1 MANSMSSVFDKTT
14 QKNLLPHSV
23 DSRSHATHGVIYLPT
38 QQENTPKR
46 KGANMIIQPQDAPLF
61 IIYGIAAFFMF
72 GEIWDSRRERLA
84 RRVRRCEHHRAA
96 MMVVE
101 HHHAADAGKCR

>member
-1 MANSMSSVFDKTT
+1 
-14 QKNLLPHSV
+14 
-23 DSRSHATHGVIYLPT
+23 
-38 QQENTPKR
+38 
-46 KGANMIIQPQDAPLF
+46 MIIQPQDAPLF

-72 GEIWDSRRERLA
+72 GEIWDGRRERLA

-101 HHHAADAGKCR
+101 HHHAADASKCR

>member
-1 MANSMSSVFDKTT
+1 MSSVFDKTT
-14 QKNLLPHSV
+14 RKNLLPYSA
-23 DSRSHATHGVIYLPT
+23 DSRAHTTRCVIYLPA

-72 GEIWDSRRERLA
+72 GEIWDGRRERLA
-84 RRVRRCEHHRAA
+84 RRVRRCEHHRVA

-101 HHHAADAGKCR
+101 RHNAADASKCR